1 MKTPESK
8 ARGAAIKARREALGV
23 SFEGFYDGANIGNVG
38 GKKVEAGESYQT
50 ALMYMGMAE
59 KFLDHL
65 EQKVGKARKTPTA
78 APEKEKQFILPHGHD
93 SKPWPASR
101 YMIVTRDARSVTTV
115 ADQLH
120 RRRED
125 LGVTVMGLA
134 EAFGL
139 SIDIVISVEQGVYNE
154 DWVERANL
162 FWEFL
167 DGIEQAS
174 APATV
179 AQPPKHKPF
188 NDKEASQKQLE
199 KFADGLC
206 QSLLKSGHDLVTI
219 PWAEFYEVLYAA
231 TGCGHFNITLLES
244 IFSNMTV
251 CKLPFLISFGN
262 NVVVICKDALFA
274 PVVIEE
280 EDGFDPDIKQPT
292 TW

>member
-38 GKKVEAGESYQT
+38 GKKVEAGESFHT
-50 ALMYMGMAE
+50 ALSYMDMAE

-65 EQKVGKARKTPTA
+65 ELKAGHAKKTPTA

-139 SIDIVISVEQGVYNE
+139 SINIVISVEQGVYNE

-167 DGIEQAS
+167 DGLEQAS
-174 APATV
+174 APATA
-179 AQPPKHKPF
+179 AQPPKHKPL
-188 NDKEASQKQLE
+188 NDKEANKKQLE
-199 KFADGLC
+199 KFANGLC
-206 QSLLKSGHDLVTI
+206 QSLLKSGNDIVTI
-219 PWAEFYEVLYAA
+219 PWTPFYELLYAE
-231 TGCGHFNITLLES
+231 TGCGRFNITLLES
-244 IFSNMTV
+244 VFSNQTV
-251 CKLPFLISFGN
+251 LQVPFLISFGN
-262 NVVVICKDALFA
+262 RVVIVCKDSLFA
-274 PVVIEE
+274 PVEI
-280 EDGFDPDIKQPT
+280 
-292 TW
+292 